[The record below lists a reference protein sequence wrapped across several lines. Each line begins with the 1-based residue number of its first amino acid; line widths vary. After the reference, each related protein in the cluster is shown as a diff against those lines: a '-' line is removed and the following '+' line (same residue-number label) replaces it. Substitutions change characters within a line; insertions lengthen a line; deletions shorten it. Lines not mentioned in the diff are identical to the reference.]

1 MPEAL
6 KVAIIGPKEGG
17 KTRFTNHVTAQGIP
31 PTTLYDPTVGVR
43 VVQHVQELEVPQPVP
58 TEVWDC
64 SGDHEYESC
73 WPALLQDLNG
83 IIVVFNPANQTQVRS
98 PDSPTHAFPFCICVP
113 LFTHFLSFSPSFFL
127 PLPQTSDARV
137 WCEWFCLKAQLGK
150 GQCVMLALTE
160 DSSLQHAPLVIMNGD
175 FNVPIVNVSATPVAA
190 APGADPASAPPT
202 TAQRAFGKII
212 NSMNRRRAAKL
223 QQQQQQQ
230 QE

>member
-83 IIVVFNPANQTQVRS
+83 IIVVFNPANQT
-98 PDSPTHAFPFCICVP
+98 
-113 LFTHFLSFSPSFFL
+113 
-127 PLPQTSDARV
+127 QTSDARV

-223 QQQQQQQ
+223 QQQQQ
-230 QE
+230 E